1 MTTELSDKEN
11 QNLQPEES
19 QQQELISKE
28 ENTQILINNIPEMTT
43 EEDLR
48 NKFEKFGKILKIKFD
63 QDDINGK
70 PAKTAIIDFETKEEK
85 KLALNSNE
93 DFEIEGKKIE
103 IKDPSVLDRTL
114 FVGNVPYTSTV
125 DDIKLFFNDCG
136 KVIIKP
142 FFINERFKGYAH
154 VTFEDENAVEI
165 ALKKNGEKIGDREIK
180 IDRLRPRN
188 FTQMQRG
195 GRRGGFRG
203 GRGRGGQFMGH
214 FDRERKDYYY
224 RERRD
229 NIRERD
235 RDNRYRERERD
246 WDRGRPYNRYRDRDR
261 ERERERDWNRD
272 RRERSRDRSREY
284 NRMRER
290 NDRERGERERHRDFE
305 RDNRDKDREREER
318 ERERGERDR
327 GDRGDR
333 GERGDRDEDRNR
345 DMERERNDRDKERER
360 RHSNYDRENGY
371 RERERD

>member
-235 RDNRYRERERD
+235 RDNRYRERD

-305 RDNRDKDREREER
+305 RDNRDKDRERGER
-318 ERERGERDR
+318 ERERDRGERDR
-327 GDRGDR
+327 GN
-333 GERGDRDEDRNR
+333 RDEDRHR
-345 DMERERNDRDKERER
+345 DMEKER
-360 RHSNYDRENGY
+360 RHSNYNRENGY
-371 RERERD
+371 RERD